1 MIKSENYHKFATL
14 PSKNMGDSIRPRKRF
29 AQHWLR
35 SEKVLFKIVEA
46 ANLSPSDRLLEIGP
60 GTGVLTQKLLPYAAS
75 VTAVEIDRDLWEKLT
90 KKFRDYQNFLLLSG
104 DILSLDLEGLLAD
117 QDPKFQ
123 QPNKVVANIPYN
135 ITGPI
140 LEKLLGKIAQPAKN
154 PYESIVLLVQK
165 EVADRLYATP
175 GNKAFGALSV
185 RVQYLADC
193 ELICPVPAKAFYP
206 PPKVES
212 AVVRLKPRAI
222 PRSGSRSLP
231 PRMRGG
237 IAPAAEDPRQL
248 ETLVRVGFA
257 NKRKMLRNNL
267 KGLIESD
274 RLTQILEQ
282 LEINPQARA
291 EDLSV
296 GQWVALSNH
305 LSLSNLES
313 SPVNN

>member
-1 MIKSENYHKFATL
+1 MVDA
-14 PSKNMGDSIRPRKRF
+14 IRPRKRF

-35 SEKVLFKIVEA
+35 DEKVLFKIVEA
-46 ANLSPSDRLLEIGP
+46 ANLSPRDRLLEIGP
-60 GTGVLTQKLLPYAAS
+60 GTGILTKKLLPHAAS
-75 VTAVEIDRDLWEKLT
+75 VTAVEIDRDLWEKLRQ
-90 KKFRDYQNFLLLSG
+90 KFRDYSNFLLLAG
-104 DILSLDLEGLLAD
+104 DILSLDLEALLAD

-140 LEKLLGKIAQPAKN
+140 LEKLLGRIGQPAKN

-175 GNKAFGALSV
+175 GHKAFGALSV

-212 AVVRLKPRAI
+212 AVVRLKPRLI
-222 PRSGSRSLP
+222 QPS
-231 PRMRGG
+231 
-237 IAPAAEDPRQL
+237 AEDPRQL

-257 NKRKMLRNNL
+257 NKRKMLKNNL

-282 LEINPQARA
+282 LKINPQARA
-291 EDLSV
+291 EELSIE
-296 GQWVALSNH
+296 QWV
-305 LSLSNLES
+305 SLSNQLSWSHPPS
-313 SPVNN
+313 SLVHNPEPPASNQCTLTL

>member
-1 MIKSENYHKFATL
+1 MV
-14 PSKNMGDSIRPRKRF
+14 DSIRPRKRF

-35 SEKVLFKIVEA
+35 DEKVLFKIVEA

-60 GTGVLTQKLLPYAAS
+60 GTGMLTKKLLPHANS
-75 VTAVEIDRDLWEKLT
+75 VTAVEIDRDLWEKLRQ
-90 KKFRDYQNFLLLSG
+90 KFRDYPNFLLLAG
-104 DILSLDLEGLLAD
+104 DILSLDLEALLAD

-140 LEKLLGKIAQPAKN
+140 LAKLLGRIGQPAKN

-212 AVVRLKPRAI
+212 AVVRLKPRLI
-222 PRSGSRSLP
+222 QPS
-231 PRMRGG
+231 
-237 IAPAAEDPRQL
+237 AEDPRQL
-248 ETLVRVGFA
+248 ETLIRIGFA
-257 NKRKMLRNNL
+257 NKRKMLKNNL
-267 KGLIESD
+267 KGLIKSD

-291 EDLSV
+291 EELSTE
-296 GQWVALSNH
+296 QWV
-305 LSLSNLES
+305 SLSNQLSRTHIPS
-313 SPVNN
+313 SLVHNPEPPASNRCTLTL